1 MMSPE
6 LLSTLEKLPE
16 PLQKEV
22 LHYAEFLADKYSQD
36 PVKNIV
42 PTKQRQAGTMKG
54 MIVMSDDFDAPLDT
68 YSIQR
73 LWQ

>member
-6 LLSTLEKLPE
+6 LLSALEKLPE

-36 PVKNIV
+36 SAKNIL
-42 PTKQRQAGTMKG
+42 PTKRRQAGTMKG
-54 MIVMSDDFDAPLDT
+54 MIVMSDDFDAPLEDLKD
-68 YSIQR
+68 YM
-73 LWQ
+73 